1 MITNAQ
7 SGTRVDEVA
16 PSIYR
21 ISTPVS
27 VVPGGFSFNQYL
39 IVDEDPLLFHTGP
52 RRMFPLVREAI
63 AAVMPVEK
71 LRWVGFS
78 HVEADECG
86 ALNDLLAAAPTA
98 QALCSQVAAM
108 VSVEDLADR
117 PPRALADGETVGL
130 GRARVRW
137 LDAPH
142 LPHAWE
148 CGYLFEESTGTLL
161 CGDLFTQPG
170 ATHPPVTE
178 GDILGP
184 SEAMRAAMDYY
195 AHSAATRP
203 LLEKLAATRPRT
215 LACMHG
221 SAWSGDGGRLLLDL
235 AESLVPSGLTG
246 RADSPAFHE
255 VSHAAA
261 LGAA

>member
-1 MITNAQ
+1 MITNPQ

-16 PSIYR
+16 PEVYR

-27 VVPGGFSFNQYL
+27 ALPGGFSFNQYL
-39 IVDEDPLLFHTGP
+39 VVDEQPLLFHTGL

-63 AAVMPVEK
+63 AAVMPVER
-71 LRWVGFS
+71 LRWVAFS

-86 ALNDLLAAAPTA
+86 SLNELLAAAPQA
-98 QALCSQVAAM
+98 QPLCGRVAAM
-108 VSVEDLADR
+108 VSVDDLADR
-117 PPRALADGETVGL
+117 PARALADGEAVSL
-130 GRARVRW
+130 GRSAVRW

-148 CGYLFEESTGTLL
+148 CGYLFEERTGTLF

-170 ATHPPVTE
+170 AEHPPVTT
-178 GDILGP
+178 GDVLGP
-184 SEAMRAAMDYY
+184 SEAMRRGLDYFSHAAG
-195 AHSAATRP
+195 SRS

-221 SAWSGDGGRLLLDL
+221 SAWTGDGRGLLLEL
-235 AESLVPSGLTG
+235 ADAL
-246 RADSPAFHE
+246 SPA
-255 VSHAAA
+255 AAS
-261 LGAA
+261 

>member
-16 PSIYR
+16 PATYR
-21 ISTPVS
+21 ISTPVD

-39 IVDEDPLLFHTGP
+39 LMGEEPLLFHTGP

-63 AAVMPVEK
+63 SAVVPMER
-71 LRWVGFS
+71 LRWVAFS

-86 ALNDLLAAAPTA
+86 ALNDLLAAAPRS
-98 QALCSQVAAM
+98 QALCGQVAAM
-108 VSVEDLADR
+108 VSVNDLADR
-117 PPRALADGETVGL
+117 PPRPLADGEALDL
-130 GRARVRW
+130 GGKRVRW

-142 LPHAWE
+142 LPHGWE
-148 CGYLFEESTGTLL
+148 CGYLFEETTETLL

-170 ATHPPVTE
+170 AEHAPVTE

-184 SEAMRAAMDYY
+184 SEAMRHGMDYF
-195 AHSAATRP
+195 AHSEGTRA

-221 SAWSGDGGRLLLDL
+221 SAWAGEGRRLLLDL
-235 AESLVPSGLTG
+235 ADVL
-246 RADSPAFHE
+246 SP
-255 VSHAAA
+255 VAARS
-261 LGAA
+261 

>member
-1 MITNAQ
+1 MMTNAQ

-63 AAVMPVEK
+63 AAVLPVERV
-71 LRWVGFS
+71 RWAAFS

-86 ALNDLLAAAPTA
+86 ALNDLLAAAPNA
-98 QALCSQVAAM
+98 QPLCSRVAAL
-108 VSVEDLADR
+108 VSVDDMADR
-117 PPRALADGETVGL
+117 PARALADGETVAL

-142 LPHAWE
+142 LPHGWE
-148 CGYLFEESTGTLL
+148 CGYLFEETTGTLL

-170 ATHPPVTE
+170 ATHPPLTE

-184 SEAMRAAMDYY
+184 SEAMRGQMDYF
-195 AHSAATRP
+195 AHSANTRG
-203 LLEKLAATRPRT
+203 LLGRLAATRPRT

-235 AESLVPSGLTG
+235 ADAVEPV
-246 RADSPAFHE
+246 AVA
-255 VSHAAA
+255 
-261 LGAA
+261 